1 MANNPVSSQLI
12 EVKLTADV
20 MTPLADLAV
29 ISLPEAIAVNTS
41 TVYTIQVKADIS
53 IGVTIRLMPLNYN

>member
-29 ISLPEAIAVNTS
+29 ISMPEAIAVNTS
-41 TVYTIQVKADIS
+41 TRYTIRVKADIS
-53 IGVTIRLMPLNYN
+53 VGATIRLMSLNYN

>member
-20 MTPLADLAV
+20 MTPLGDLAV

>member
-12 EVKLTADV
+12 EVNLTADV

-29 ISLPEAIAVNTS
+29 ISMPEAIAVNTS
-41 TVYTIQVKADIS
+41 TLYTIQVKADIS
-53 IGVTIRLMPLNYN
+53 IGVTIRLMSLNYC

>member
-41 TVYTIQVKADIS
+41 TVYKIQVKADIS
-53 IGVTIRLMPLNYN
+53 IGVTIRLMPLNCN

>member
-29 ISLPEAIAVNTS
+29 ISMPEAIAVNTS
-41 TVYTIQVKADIS
+41 TRYTIRVKVDIS
-53 IGVTIRLMPLNYN
+53 IGATIRLMSLNYN